1 MTVKEQFSTEEWM
14 SLLKAPLMAGMAIAL
29 ASPNDPIGMVKEV
42 FAATKAVVESG
53 TRPDASELLQAVVA
67 ELKAGK
73 NDELKEEMKI
83 DGSSVEALR
92 AEVASELDKAVTVLN
107 EKASS
112 GDAQDFKQMLML
124 AAQKAAEAA
133 KEGGFM
139 GIGGEKVNA
148 AEQQAL
154 DDLQQKLGL

>member
-14 SLLKAPLMAGMAIAL
+14 SLLKAPLLSGMMIAL

-42 FAATKAVVESG
+42 FAATKATIESG
-53 TRPDASELLQAVVA
+53 TRPDASALVQAVVE

-92 AEVASELDKAVTVLN
+92 VEVSNDLSKTVEVLD

-112 GDAQDFKQMLML
+112 SDAQDFKQMLML

-139 GIGGEKVNA
+139 GIGGEQINA

-154 DDLQQKLGL
+154 DELKQKLGL